1 MPVIDPKILRWAWL
15 LIAYIS
21 YSHSVLI
28 SRHTIR
34 AAVEIFGLLRNGGV
48 VSYGS
53 VFLVVA
59 GFGGTVAFVLIAIYA
74 ALQLWPEED

>member
-1 MPVIDPKILRWAWL
+1 MPVIDPKMLRLAWL
-15 LIAYIS
+15 VSAYLCFAYMLI
-21 YSHSVLI
+21 VG
-28 SRHTIR
+28 RHTML
-34 AAVEIFGLLRNGGV
+34 AAVEVLGLLRNGGV

-59 GFGGTVAFVLIAIYA
+59 SFGGTAAFLAGGIYA